1 MELGN
6 TRPLVFQVNEI
17 ERNISEREQEIAK
30 LQKQHNIPAEWFD
43 GEFDSETHNFKT
55 DAVKEAYINIVRYQR
70 EIQRYI
76 NTFGIA
82 RDALR
87 AISEQICIG
96 EVNAQDVKATVVKAN
111 LRLVVGIAK
120 NFRHQA
126 SGLEFL
132 DLIQEGNIGLM
143 RAVDEFDYQRGYKF
157 STYATW
163 WIRQSIT
170 RAIADQGST
179 KRNDES
185 RNA

>member
-6 TRPLVFQVNEI
+6 TRSLVFQVNEI
-17 ERNISEREQEIAK
+17 EQNISEREQEIAK

-82 RDALR
+82 HDALR

-96 EVNAQDVKATVVKAN
+96 ETNAQDLKMAIVEAN
-111 LRLVVGIAK
+111 LRLVVGIAE
-120 NFRHQA
+120 NFRHQVSA
-126 SGLEFL
+126 LEFL
-132 DLIQEGNIGLM
+132 DLIQKGNIGLM
-143 RAVDEFDYQRGYKF
+143 QAIDEFDYQRGYKF

-170 RAIADQGST
+170 RAIADQRDT

-185 RNA
+185 QNA

>member
-1 MELGN
+1 MESGN
-6 TRPLVFQVNEI
+6 THSIVFQVNEI
-17 ERNISEREQEIAK
+17 EQNISEREQEIAK

-70 EIQRYI
+70 EIQGYI

-82 RDALR
+82 YDALR
-87 AISEQICIG
+87 AISEQICIA
-96 EVNAQDVKATVVKAN
+96 EANAQDLKMTIVEAN
-111 LRLVVGIAK
+111 LKLVVGIAE

-126 SGLEFL
+126 SGLESL

-143 RAVDEFDYQRGYKF
+143 QAIDEFDYQRGYKF

-163 WIRQSIT
+163 WIRQSIA
-170 RAIADQGST
+170 RAIADQKST